1 MPENSDLTSFGS
13 PLENLVAMGGPVMYV
28 LIVMAVLGVLTFFY
42 LTITGAIFAPR
53 SGGRVRREVERWKQ
67 AGASQP
73 PRSSASFLARC
84 NPMLPLARRA
94 MAGVSSGEPTDGL
107 RENLAQGA
115 QKALQPFEA
124 PLKIIEVIAALAP
137 LLGLLGTVMGMM
149 EAFSAMATT
158 EGRASASQLSGG
170 IYEALTTT
178 AAGLVI
184 AIPFAAI
191 AAWAEFRLRRLN
203 SHMNERLLDI
213 LNVATLATPG
223 ETGQAPSPQ
232 TGRAPEETRESY
244 HPTRV
249 AHAAG

>member
-1 MPENSDLTSFGS
+1 MPDTASLNSVES
-13 PLENLVAMGGPVMYV
+13 PLQNLVAMGGPVMYV
-28 LIVMAVLGVLTFFY
+28 LITLAVLGLLTFFY
-42 LTITGAIFAPR
+42 LTVTGALFAPR
-53 SGGRVRREVERWKQ
+53 SHGRVRREVAQWKQ
-67 AGASQP
+67 SGSHPPAS
-73 PRSSASFLARC
+73 SGSLFARC
-84 NPMLPLARRA
+84 NPMLALSRRA
-94 MAGVSSGEPTDGL
+94 MAGVNSGEPSDNL
-107 RENLAQGA
+107 RENLALGA

-203 SHMNERLLDI
+203 SQMNEQLLDI
-213 LNVATLATPG
+213 LNAGTIT
-223 ETGQAPSPQ
+223 APAEARQEPARQ
-232 TGRAPEETRESY
+232 DNRAVETRESRQ
-244 HPTRV
+244 PARV

>member
-1 MPENSDLTSFGS
+1 MTPDSSAVFDLAGLIDLLRLGG
-13 PLENLVAMGGPVMYV
+13 PVVAVLVAMSVIALAIILLKCWQYASVRVGKRRFIAPALDQWHSGDRQGAIAALTDERNP
-28 LIVMAVLGVLTFFY
+28 IADTLGVAMR
-42 LTITGAIFAPR
+42 G
-53 SGGRVRREVERWKQ
+53 VN
-67 AGASQP
+67 AGANVTVVREEASRVGARHLSQM
-73 PRSSASFLARC
+73 RSYFR
-84 NPMLPLARRA
+84 PL
-94 MAGVSSGEPTDGL
+94 
-107 RENLAQGA
+107 
-115 QKALQPFEA
+115 
-124 PLKIIEVIAALAP
+124 EVIGSLAP

-203 SHMNERLLDI
+203 SQMNERLLDI
-213 LNVATLATPG
+213 LNATPAV
-223 ETGQAPSPQ
+223 ETATGHRAELADREHPAPQSRDAYQ
-232 TGRAPEETRESY
+232 
-244 HPTRV
+244 PTRV

>member
-1 MPENSDLTSFGS
+1 MPEAADLTPMEL
-13 PLENLVAMGGPVMYV
+13 PLQNLVAMGGPVMVV
-28 LIVMAVLGVLTFFY
+28 LIGLAVLGVLTFFY
-42 LTITGAIFAPR
+42 LIITGALFAPR
-53 SGGRVRREVERWKQ
+53 TGGRIRREVDQWKHEGR
-67 AGASQP
+67 AEP
-73 PRSSASFLARC
+73 PTARAPFLARC
-84 NPMLPLARRA
+84 NPMLGLSRRA
-94 MAGVSSGEPTDGL
+94 MTGINSGEPLDAL

-203 SHMNERLLDI
+203 SQMNERLLDI
-213 LNVATLATPG
+213 LNAAAIESPAANP
-223 ETGQAPSPQ
+223 QAASARDQ
-232 TGRAPEETRESY
+232 RAPDPRDAY
-244 HPTRV
+244 QPTRV

>member
-1 MPENSDLTSFGS
+1 MPESTDLTSLES
-13 PLENLVAMGGPVMYV
+13 PLQNLVAMGGPVMYV
-28 LIVMAVLGVLTFFY
+28 LIGLAILGVLTFFY
-42 LTITGAIFAPR
+42 LTLTGALFAPR
-53 SGGRVRREVERWKQ
+53 SGGRVRREVAQWRQ
-67 AGASQP
+67 SGGGQP
-73 PRSSASFLARC
+73 PTSSGSFLARC
-84 NPMLPLARRA
+84 NPMLSLSRRA
-94 MAGVSSGEPTDGL
+94 MTGVSKGEPMDAL

-203 SHMNERLLDI
+203 SQMNERLLDI
-213 LNVATLATPG
+213 LNAATVTAPAEARQSPARQG
-223 ETGQAPSPQ
+223 E
-232 TGRAPEETRESY
+232 RAPEARESY
-244 HPTRV
+244 QPTRV